1 MRQSEL
7 LLAIDRRRA
16 DLLHQAGRCCH
27 DLTWPELLDEMGM
40 DYEVIDRPD
49 ALPEKLPQAKVVILA
64 ELDAF
69 DQAAALEEWVRAGG
83 TLLGFMTEGLDEL
96 FGVRCYGRREQPD
109 DEFTINAYVK
119 FLEEG
124 WMPPGRRYTVPVIS
138 PVRIV
143 RATSGRAAARCLYP
157 QSFNL
162 YAETALPDAD
172 YSDAVVSRPLGK
184 GEACYFS
191 SSFAQT
197 VRILHQGRP
206 VDRDWDGDGM
216 YRTADGIVLTSAHDL
231 QDPFADDCL
240 WLLRRFFDRA
250 GLASCHVFPP
260 LDGGM
265 TDCVFYY
272 GGDDECD
279 PTGVQEIAIEKMH
292 GYGLPYHINIM
303 WNDAHDGYAMSRE
316 LVEHMLEYG
325 QEPSI
330 HFNFLRS
337 GGRYTREEFDRQVDL
352 FEQTFGITPKIQ
364 VPHCVMFWG
373 WTETARWCAE
383 RGILGDNGKFPARL
397 MPDPNPI
404 NTFGFPFGTSYPVY
418 VYDDALHGDKKL
430 NYLSIPAIYYEPRVY
445 AETRERDLEVLEDR
459 IARSVENAWML
470 PMFFHPVYVARDEAA
485 NAAIRAALEIVK
497 RRGFR
502 VLHLGPDALAV
513 WWGER
518 CASTVR
524 RSSEHAFDV
533 DVRAERGVILR
544 LPDGG
549 AAPKCRLDGRAAEP
563 EYKVVAG
570 QPAWYL
576 PVERGFHT
584 MEWE

>member
-7 LLAIDRRRA
+7 LLVLDRHRA
-16 DLLHQAGRCCH
+16 DLKHQAGHCCH
-27 DLTWPELLDEMGM
+27 DLTWPELLDEMGV
-40 DYEVIDRPD
+40 DYEVVDRPER
-49 ALPEKLPQAKVVILA
+49 LPEKLPGAKVVILA
-64 ELDAF
+64 ELDGSA
-69 DQAAALEEWVRAGG
+69 QAAELEDWVRAGG
-83 TLLGFMTEGLDEL
+83 MLLGFMTEGLDAL
-96 FGVRCYGRREQPD
+96 FGVRCFGRREQPD

-119 FLEEG
+119 FLEKG
-124 WMPPGRRYTVPVIS
+124 WMPEGRRYTVPVIS

-143 RATSGRAAARCLYP
+143 RATEGRAVAQCLYP

-162 YAETALPDAD
+162 YADTTQPGAD
-172 YSDAVVSRPLGK
+172 YSDAVVSRPLGS
-184 GEACYFS
+184 GETCYFS

-231 QDPFADDCL
+231 QDPLADDHL
-240 WLLRRFFDRA
+240 WRRRRCFERA
-250 GLASCHVFPP
+250 GLVSCHVFPP
-260 LDGGM
+260 MDGGM

-272 GGDDECD
+272 RGDDECD
-279 PTGVQEIAIEKMH
+279 PTGVQQVAIEKMH
-292 GYGLPYHINIM
+292 DYGLPYHINIM
-303 WNDAHDGYAMSRE
+303 WNDTHDGYAMSRE
-316 LVEHMLEYG
+316 LVEHMMEYG

-337 GGRYTREEFDRQVDL
+337 GGRYTRAELDEQVDL
-352 FEQTFGITPKIQ
+352 FEKTFGITPKIQ

-418 VYDDALHGDKKL
+418 VYDDALHGDVRL

-445 AETRERDLEVLEDR
+445 EETRERDLKVLEEH
-459 IARSVENAWML
+459 IEQSVANAWML
-470 PMFFHPVYVARDEAA
+470 PMFFHPVYVAQDEAA
-485 NAAIRAALEIVK
+485 NSAILAELDIVK
-497 RRGFR
+497 RRGYR

-524 RSSEHAFDV
+524 RASEHTFDV

-544 LPDGG
+544 LPEPLKE
-549 AAPKCRLDGRAAEP
+549 PKCRLDDREVVP
-563 EYKVVAG
+563 ERRVIAG
-570 QPAWYL
+570 CPAWYL
-576 PVERGFHT
+576 PVEKGTHVL
-584 MEWE
+584 EWE